1 MRFAEP
7 YVPRPTITH
16 VKERKVTLKVTPKG
30 ILFDLD
36 GTLLDTYALILASFR
51 HATSQ
56 VLGHELPEKTLMAK
70 VGMPLVEEVKDF
82 TDDERLQADLVSAF
96 RSYNQRA
103 HDGLVR
109 AFPGVEEMLR
119 MLAPEG
125 LRLGVVTSK
134 RGDLA
139 RRGLQVCGLGGYFEF
154 AMGSDE
160 YSGHKPDPAPVL
172 YGCERLSL
180 SPQECVYVGDSPFD
194 IAAGNAAG
202 CATVAVTWGMFGEDS
217 LLAEGPSYVAHD
229 PLEVCR
235 RLGL

>member
-16 VKERKVTLKVTPKG
+16 VKERKVAPKG

-109 AFPGVEEMLR
+109 AFPGVEGMLR

-172 YGCERLSL
+172 YGCERLGL

-202 CATVAVTWGMFGEDS
+202 CATVAVTWGMFGEDL
-217 LLAEGPSYVAHD
+217 LLAESPSYVVHD
-229 PLEVCR
+229 PLEVCG
-235 RLGL
+235 RLGF